1 MIPYLTGIVPKLY
14 GIMGKVGKLIPPEKM
29 AIAEKNG
36 IPRTTAYNRI
46 RAGWDLDEAITKP
59 SRKVA
64 SMKRNEEGI
73 FEGTG
78 KGKTRGFTLR
88 EEWETALE
96 KAIADSGLTQ
106 SEWVEKII
114 IDKLKKSKYKKLAD
128 AIE

>member
-1 MIPYLTGIVPKLY
+1 
-14 GIMGKVGKLIPPEKM
+14 MGKVGKLIPPEKM

-36 IPRTTAYNRI
+36 IPRTTAYNRV
-46 RAGWDLDEAITKP
+46 RAGWDLDEAVTKP

-78 KGKTRGFTLR
+78 KGKTRGFTVR
-88 EEWETALE
+88 EEWETVLE

-106 SEWVEKII
+106 SEWVEKTI
-114 IDKLKKSKYKKLAD
+114 IDSLKRSKYNRK
-128 AIE
+128 